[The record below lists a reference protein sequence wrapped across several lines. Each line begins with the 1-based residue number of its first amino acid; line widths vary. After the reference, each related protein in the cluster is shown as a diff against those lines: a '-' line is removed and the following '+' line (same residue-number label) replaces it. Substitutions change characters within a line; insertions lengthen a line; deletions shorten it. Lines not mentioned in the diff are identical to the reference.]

1 MKKTIL
7 TLLLMTAFTTL
18 GCLAQTTNPL
28 LEDWKTPP
36 FSRIKNEH
44 YAPALRAAMQ
54 EQQQAVQQIV
64 DQRSKPT
71 FDNTILALELSGE
84 RLELVC
90 GILFNINEC
99 YTNDEL
105 QNIVMELTP
114 ELTRHQNGI
123 MLNDRLFARVKTLYD
138 KRERLGLN
146 AEQLRL
152 LEQTYKGF
160 ARSGALLGKKDKQ
173 AYAAIEEKLA
183 QLQQEFSKHVL
194 ADDNDFV
201 LQITKQ
207 ENLKGLPQSSLDAAK
222 REAES
227 RNLQGYVFTLKA
239 PSYRPF
245 MTYSENRDLRRLM
258 WTAYNTRGNHDND
271 NNNTEIVRQIVSLR
285 QQKARLLGYNNY
297 ASYVLDDRMAGST
310 EKVQSFIQEL
320 FNVAGPV
327 AKTDYINVQMFAA
340 ENGFTEQLMPWDYS
354 YWTERLKQQKY
365 SFDEELLRP
374 YFPVDSVKKG
384 IFGLYGRLYGL
395 TFKENNAIEVYQP
408 DVTVYEV
415 MDGDRLMGI
424 LYLDLYPNAGKS
436 GGAWK
441 TDFRSQ
447 SNLPHF
453 VEKGTDRPLIQIV
466 CNFTKPVG
474 DAPALLSFDELE
486 TFMHEF
492 GHAIHNLLSDVTYPS
507 LSGTAVQR
515 DFVEL
520 PSQIMENW
528 CYEQEFLNTFARH
541 YQTGETI
548 PAEYIAKIKAA
559 KNFQSGWYCIRQL
572 NFGLTDLA
580 FHTLDSTF
588 TGSVDEFEAQ
598 HTINY
603 MPVVPGTCFSTAFG
617 HIFSGGYA
625 SGYYGYKWAE
635 VLDAD
640 CFSRFQEN
648 GIFDRATAQSFRDNI
663 LSKGGTLPA
672 AEMFRNFMGRD
683 PNPNALAYRS
693 GFLFQRDAGAIE
705 K

>member
-1 MKKTIL
+1 
-7 TLLLMTAFTTL
+7 
-18 GCLAQTTNPL
+18 
-28 LEDWKTPP
+28 
-36 FSRIKNEH
+36 
-44 YAPALRAAMQ
+44 
-54 EQQQAVQQIV
+54 
-64 DQRSKPT
+64 
-71 FDNTILALELSGE
+71 
-84 RLELVC
+84 
-90 GILFNINEC
+90 
-99 YTNDEL
+99 
-105 QNIVMELTP
+105 
-114 ELTRHQNGI
+114 
-123 MLNDRLFARVKTLYD
+123 
-138 KRERLGLN
+138 
-146 AEQLRL
+146 
-152 LEQTYKGF
+152 
-160 ARSGALLGKKDKQ
+160 
-173 AYAAIEEKLA
+173 
-183 QLQQEFSKHVL
+183 
-194 ADDNDFV
+194 
-201 LQITKQ
+201 
-207 ENLKGLPQSSLDAAK
+207 
-222 REAES
+222 
-227 RNLQGYVFTLKA
+227 
-239 PSYRPF
+239 
-245 MTYSENRDLRRLM
+245 
-258 WTAYNTRGNHDND
+258 
-271 NNNTEIVRQIVSLR
+271 
-285 QQKARLLGYNNY
+285 
-297 ASYVLDDRMAGST
+297 
-310 EKVQSFIQEL
+310 
-320 FNVAGPV
+320 
-327 AKTDYINVQMFAA
+327 
-340 ENGFTEQLMPWDYS
+340 
-354 YWTERLKQQKY
+354 
-365 SFDEELLRP
+365 
-374 YFPVDSVKKG
+374 
-384 IFGLYGRLYGL
+384 
-395 TFKENNAIEVYQP
+395 EVYQP